1 MARVLII
8 SPDIEWA
15 NYYRWALHTAGF
27 QVSLTESAWTGF
39 ELARSQSFEGI
50 LVELEPTGKDGLWV
64 LRELRE
70 RGFEQTPIILLTSTF
85 DLPTIEAAFNSGA
98 STVLDR
104 RTASGAE
111 VVKIFKYVLGVRRSN
126 SQTVFH
132 PWIAPHDRR

>member
-1 MARVLII
+1 MERVLII

-27 QVSLTESAWTGF
+27 QVSLAENARTGLQ
-39 ELARSQSFEGI
+39 LARSEAPAGI
-50 LVELEPTGKDGLWV
+50 LVELEPPGKIGLWV
-64 LRELRE
+64 LRQFRE

-104 RTASGAE
+104 RVSTGAE
-111 VVKIFKYVLGVRRSN
+111 VVNIFKYVLGFRLSKSGTVSN
-126 SQTVFH
+126 TSSG
-132 PWIAPHDRR
+132 PHDRR